1 MIEKMLKNFA
11 SEEKGSVTVDWIVLT
26 AGLVGLA
33 VAVLA
38 TVNTG
43 TTSVATRT
51 SDAIAVMDATQ
62 G

>member
-1 MIEKMLKNFA
+1 MIEKMLTRFA

-33 VAVLA
+33 VAILA
-38 TVNTG
+38 TVNTA
-43 TTSVATRT
+43 SSDVASRT
-51 SDAIAVMDATQ
+51 SDAIAAIDASQ